1 MPQTIIIGAG
11 VIGCS
16 VALELARRGEQ
27 PLVID
32 MNGAAGHGSTSASC
46 GIVRCFYS
54 TVTMAAMA
62 RAGRGI
68 WSDWRNYLRAPA
80 GEDLARFEQPGMLFI
95 PGAIDDGI
103 RAILGH
109 MQAVGVEAE
118 LLSAEQVKTR
128 FPFFDTASHA
138 PVRQPDDPDF
148 FEPTGREIAGAIFEH
163 GAGYV
168 VSPMLA
174 AQNLREAGERE
185 GVRFRLGQ
193 AVVAVTRSDQ
203 GEAPRFTVELED
215 GQTLTCE
222 VLVNVAGPH
231 SSAIHGLVGARLPIE
246 TRALRREVHAVGNPC
261 HTEAGGAGVP
271 VVGDLDGGL
280 YFRPEAGGE
289 QLVTGSLDPACDTLE
304 WVDPDDWGG
313 GCTTDA
319 HQRQVMRLMKRFP
332 DVRFEK
338 PSGVA
343 GLYDVT
349 PIDWN
354 PVLDKTDTAGY
365 YVAIGTSGSSF
376 KTAPVIGAVMA
387 QLIQACEGGRDHD
400 SQPLQVKLPG
410 TGFEIDLGF
419 FSRNRGAHTSTGTVI
434 G

>member
-16 VALELARRGEQ
+16 LALELARRGEQ
-27 PLVID
+27 PLVLD
-32 MNGAAGHGSTSASC
+32 KHGAAGHGSTSASC

-54 TVTMAAMA
+54 TLTMAAMA
-62 RAGRGI
+62 RSGRGI
-68 WSDWRNYLRAPA
+68 WETWRDYLRAPED
-80 GEDLARFEQPGMLFI
+80 EDLARFEQPGMLFI
-95 PGAIDDGI
+95 PAAIDDGI
-103 RAILGH
+103 RAIMGH

-118 LLSAEQVKTR
+118 LLSGAEVAAR
-128 FPFFDTASHA
+128 FPFFDTASQA
-138 PVRQPDDPDF
+138 PVRQPNDPDF
-148 FEPTGREIAGAIFEH
+148 FEPTGRTIAGAVFEH

-174 AQNLREAGERE
+174 AQNLRDAGERE
-185 GVRFRLGQ
+185 GAQFQLGQ
-193 AVVAVTRSDQ
+193 GVVRVERSE
-203 GEAPRFTVELED
+203 EAPRFTLIMED
-215 GQTLTCE
+215 GGSLTCD

-231 SSAIHGLVGARLPIE
+231 SSVVNTMVGAQLPIE
-246 TRALRREVHAVGNPC
+246 TRALRREVHAVDNPC
-261 HTEAGGAGVP
+261 HTSDGGPGVP

-280 YFRPEAGGE
+280 YFRPEAGGN
-289 QLVTGSLDPACDTLE
+289 QLITGSLDPACDTLE
-304 WVDPDDWGG
+304 WVDPDGWNDGV
-313 GCTTDA
+313 TTDA
-319 HQRQVMRLMKRFP
+319 HQRQVMRMMKRFP

-354 PVLDKTDTAGY
+354 PVLDRTDTAGY

-376 KTAPVIGAVMA
+376 KTAPVIGSVMA
-387 QLIQACEGGRDHD
+387 QLIQTCEGGHDHD
-400 SQPLQVKLPG
+400 ARPLQVKLPG

-419 FSRNRGAHTSTGTVI
+419 FSRHRGAHTSTGTVI